1 MHSKKT
7 ALAESG
13 VVRRR
18 SRALGFVPTL
28 GKIRPGL
35 GRRRKREDLY
45 LEGGCQHRAWA
56 RSGRVEPLDFG
67 QGGFIFVGEAIP
79 LADPL
84 QIHVI
89 VGSEHGEGPPDAMM
103 QRLAESATRMVTQ
116 GLQVTLRGA
125 SRGDVVEAKDPTEGQ
140 DGLGHGRVV
149 GLPLLGRLSK
159 RLGGLIKGRLELCEQ
174 PKRKTSN
181 TS

>member
-13 VVRRR
+13 IARRR

-35 GRRRKREDLY
+35 GRWRKREDLC
-45 LEGGCQHRAWA
+45 LEGGCQHHAWA
-56 RSGRVEPLDFG
+56 RGGRVEPLDFG

-84 QIHVI
+84 QIHDI
-89 VGSEHGEGPPDAMM
+89 VGSKHDEGPPDAVM
-103 QRLAESATRMVTQ
+103 
-116 GLQVTLRGA
+116 
-125 SRGDVVEAKDPTEGQ
+125 
-140 DGLGHGRVV
+140 
-149 GLPLLGRLSK
+149 
-159 RLGGLIKGRLELCEQ
+159 
-174 PKRKTSN
+174 
-181 TS
+181 